1 MVAIITFLSI
11 SGLCL
16 QAVNNQVQVQP
27 CDCNEIGQ
35 LWELESI
42 GDGTFKITNYEDGYA
57 LDVTSGTNGNCVVG
71 AEIITYIYHGRVN
84 QRWYYSPDGS
94 LATACNASLVLD
106 TENRSVGTGTGIV
119 LDEKRSILA
128 STQAFQFQTL

>member
-27 CDCNEIGQ
+27 CDYSEIGQ
-35 LWELESI
+35 LWEFESI
-42 GDGTFKITNYEDGYA
+42 GDGTIKITNYEDG
-57 LDVTSGTNGNCVVG
+57 GTNGNCVVG

-119 LDEKRSILA
+119 LDEKRSTLA
-128 STQAFQFQTL
+128 PTQAFQFQTL